1 MALITITGRLIQGN
15 LYTPSDTDSEGN
27 LRTIKTGPNAGKP
40 KSSYYIGVAIPK
52 TAANWWLEP
61 WGAQA
66 LAIVQQDWPRGEF
79 SQRTD
84 FAYKIL
90 DGDQKTTTGKTIAH
104 AAGCWVIRLESMM
117 QPALWNSNGSARLV
131 EPNAIKT
138 GYWVQVAFDYKGNG
152 QATKPGMYANPVH
165 VALAGYDSEI
175 ISGPDVASAGFGNA
189 ALPSH
194 VSTTP
199 IGGAPLAAMA
209 APAVPQLGGAAPMPQ
224 PGIPLGAPALPQLG
238 APAPA
243 AALPQ
248 LATPAPA
255 AMPQVA
261 LPGVPVAAAAVVPN
275 PAILTPPAMPTLAPP
290 PAAPVVVSY
299 MLNGAAYTEEALRNA
314 GYTDAHFA
322 TMQRV

>member
-1 MALITITGRLIQGN
+1 MALITVTGRLIQGN
-15 LYTPSDTDSEGN
+15 LYTPSDKDSDGN
-27 LRTIKTGPNAGKP
+27 LRTIKTGANAGKP

-52 TAANWWLEP
+52 MAASWWLEP

-79 SQRTD
+79 SQRAD

-90 DGDQKTTTGKTIAH
+90 DGDQKTTTGKTLNN
-104 AAGCWVIRLESMM
+104 AAGCWVIRLESMV

-165 VALAGYDSEI
+165 VALAGYDTEI
-175 ISGPDVASAGFGNA
+175 IGGPDVAAAGFGQA
-189 ALPSH
+189 ALPAH

-199 IGGAPLAAMA
+199 IGGAPLAAM
-209 APAVPQLGGAAPMPQ
+209 
-224 PGIPLGAPALPQLG
+224 GAPALPQLG
-238 APAPA
+238 AAPGVPA
-243 AALPQ
+243 AMPQ
-248 LATPAPA
+248 VAAPAPA
-255 AMPQVA
+255 AMPPAAASIPQVA

-275 PAILTPPAMPTLAPP
+275 PAILVPPAMPTPP
-290 PAAPVVVSY
+290 PVVPVEISY
-299 MLNGAAYTEEALRNA
+299 IHNGAAYTETVLRAN
-314 GYTDAHFA
+314 GFTDAHFA

>member
-1 MALITITGRLIQGN
+1 MSLITVTGRLIQGN
-15 LYTPSDTDSEGN
+15 LYTPSDKDSDGN

-52 TAANWWLEP
+52 TAAAWWSEP

-90 DGDQKTTTGKTIAH
+90 DGDKPTTTGKTIAH
-104 AAGCWVIRLESMM
+104 GAGCWVIRLESMV

-165 VALAGYDSEI
+165 VALAGYDTEI
-175 ISGPDVASAGFGNA
+175 VGGPDVALAGFGGA
-189 ALPSH
+189 ALPAH

-199 IGGAPLAAMA
+199 IGGAPLAAMG
-209 APAVPQLGGAAPMPQ
+209 V
-224 PGIPLGAPALPQLG
+224 
-238 APAPA
+238 PAPA
-243 AALPQ
+243 AAPALPP
-248 LATPAPA
+248 AAPA
-255 AMPQVA
+255 APVA

-275 PAILTPPAMPTLAPP
+275 PAILVPPSMPTPPTPPAP
-290 PAAPVVVSY
+290 PAEIKY
-299 MLNGAAYTEEALRNA
+299 MHEGAVYTETMLRSY
-314 GYTDAHFA
+314 GFTDAHFA
-322 TMQRV
+322 TMQKV

>member
-15 LYTPSDTDSEGN
+15 LYTPSDKDSDGN
-27 LRTIKTGPNAGKP
+27 LRTIKTGPNAGKA

-52 TAANWWLEP
+52 TQAAWWSEP

-104 AAGCWVIRLESMM
+104 GAGCWVIRLESMV

-152 QATKPGMYANPVH
+152 QATKPGMYASPVH
-165 VALAGYDSEI
+165 VALAGYDTEI
-175 ISGPDVASAGFGNA
+175 VGGPDVATAGFGNA

-199 IGGAPLAAMA
+199 IGGAPLAAMG
-209 APAVPQLGGAAPMPQ
+209 APAVPQLGGGLAMPQ
-224 PGIPLGAPALPQLG
+224 PGVPMGAPALPQVA

-243 AALPQ
+243 AMP
-248 LATPAPA
+248 PA
-255 AMPQVA
+255 AASIPQVA

-275 PAILTPPAMPTLAPP
+275 PAILTPPAMPTIAPP
-290 PAAPVVVSY
+290 PVAPVAVSY
-299 MLNGAAYTEEALRNA
+299 LLNGAAYTEEALRAA

>member
-15 LYTPSDTDSEGN
+15 LYTPSDKDSDGN
-27 LRTIKTGPNAGKP
+27 LRTIKTGPNAGKA

-52 TAANWWLEP
+52 TQAAWWSEP

-79 SQRTD
+79 SQRAD

-104 AAGCWVIRLESMM
+104 AAGCWVIRLESMV

-165 VALAGYDSEI
+165 VALAGYDTEI
-175 ISGPDVASAGFGNA
+175 VGGPDVATAGFGNA

-199 IGGAPLAAMA
+199 IGGAPLAAM
-209 APAVPQLGGAAPMPQ
+209 
-224 PGIPLGAPALPQLG
+224 GAPALPQVA

-243 AALPQ
+243 AMP
-248 LATPAPA
+248 PA
-255 AMPQVA
+255 AASIPQVA

-290 PAAPVVVSY
+290 PVAPVVVSY
-299 MLNGAAYTEEALRNA
+299 IHNGVAYTEDVLRGA
-314 GYTDAHFA
+314 GFTDAHFA